1 MFLTVH
7 NLAKHFGDVRAVDG
21 ITLEIEKGEFISIM
35 GPSGSGKTTLLTL
48 IGALDNPTSG
58 DIAVEGENLSA
69 TKDMD
74 TFRSRKVGFVFQF
87 HNLISYLTA
96 LENVEIPMHGIKSRA
111 ERRAK
116 AVELLNLVGL
126 QDRLHHSPSQ
136 LSGGERQRVAVAR
149 ALVNDPLL
157 VLADEPTGELDS
169 KTGQEIITLMKK
181 INEEKGT
188 TFIIVTHDPDVAKKT
203 SRIIFLK
210 DGKVSRQG
218 YIKSESVE
226 DLMALKNSA
235 LGTQVIQKEATD
247 PYMEELGLFEGG
259 KLTKEGMMLLS
270 LLEKVGELEK
280 SD

>member
-58 DIAVEGENLSA
+58 DIVVEGENLSA

-96 LENVEIPMHGIKSRA
+96 LENVEIPMHGIKSRT

-247 PYMEELGLFEGG
+247 PYMEELGLFKGG

-270 LLEKVGELEK
+270 LLEKIGELEK